1 MLTSTSNPLPRWM
14 RELDRLAAF
23 KSQIYLYGQVKDT
36 VLFPLA
42 PSALTTTVGG
52 EAETP
57 WKLGSL
63 REALFEYFRARGYA
77 IIGAYNLVDG
87 LVFADAPA
95 AGLPQPLLHA
105 PAKAEPKS
113 DDEDEALTM
122 AQLYEQL
129 VEAGEKVAK
138 ADARGGR
145 HPRAINPES
154 PPDIAL
160 HQMRICLLN
169 ARLPSVFIIENA
181 GQLIATQTNMGTADR
196 LPLLRMLQASGE
208 SRTLSAR
215 APGQRRGAARN
226 AKFDGR
232 AMRQTHRFA
241 GVGLS
246 E

>member
-1 MLTSTSNPLPRWM
+1 M

-42 PSALTTTVGG
+42 PSVLSP
-52 EAETP
+52 AESSHADAA

-95 AGLPQPLLHA
+95 AGLPQPLLGG
-105 PAKAEPKS
+105 PVKSEAKAKEGA
-113 DDEDEALTM
+113 EDEELTM

-129 VEAGEKVAK
+129 VELGEKVAK

-145 HPRAINPES
+145 HPRARLIPNRRPTS
-154 PPDIAL
+154 RCTKCGFVCSTRACRACLSSKTPGNSSRRRP
-160 HQMRICLLN
+160 ICAQLTVCRFCECCRLRAKV
-169 ARLPSVFIIENA
+169 ARFRRA
-181 GQLIATQTNMGTADR
+181 RRA
-196 LPLLRMLQASGE
+196 ASG
-208 SRTLSAR
+208 RR
-215 APGQRRGAARN
+215 A
-226 AKFDGR
+226 KCKI
-232 AMRQTHRFA
+232 
-241 GVGLS
+241 
-246 E
+246 